1 VLRFVLLLARGR
13 RPSLATSVR
22 RSLRTPTP
30 TDSVCGTAPCAVGRR
45 QGGTVAPRTPT
56 SEKPEIEGRE
66 VRTQRPARRVSQPQR
81 QRQPSHGVSQRRD
94 RDSEQGTRDDLA
106 PRRHASLRAPAR
118 PRDRLAVR
126 SRTAMIGISRP
137 LMVLVMLMLM
147 MRARSALSRRV
158 CRLGLALTPRPPLW
172 QSVRALSELSLVS
185 RPLTLCHAL
194 CPLVRV
200 SCMTRGDVCGV
211 KHFE

>member
-1 VLRFVLLLARGR
+1 LVDTEYGKVPTVLSAYVLPTIRAAAGPW
-13 RPSLATSVR
+13 PSSESRHLCPALW
-22 RSLRTPTP
+22 SLRL

-147 MRARSALSRRV
+147 RARSALSRRV
-158 CRLGLALTPRPPLW
+158 CLP
-172 QSVRALSELSLVS
+172 S
-185 RPLTLCHAL
+185 RPRAPPASPSLAECQSSHS
-194 CPLVRV
+194 CLVL
-200 SCMTRGDVCGV
+200 
-211 KHFE
+211 